1 MPLFEVAILEKPT
14 KSDEAVGAVEQL
26 VFGPKALV
34 ATNINA
40 AEMAA
45 ILEAGAGILKGR
57 TLDFPK
63 LSARMRVLVRPFV

>member
-14 KSDEAVGAVEQL
+14 KSDEAEGAVERL

-34 ATNINA
+34 AASINA

-45 ILEAGAGILKGR
+45 ILEAGAAILKGS
-57 TLDFPK
+57 TDFPEI
-63 LSARMRVLVRPFV
+63 SARMRVLVRPFV